1 MDGFTAAE
9 FGFLFATISPKVDV
23 VLRSTKKVSHN
34 DLLFNQA
41 EHETLV

>member
-9 FGFLFATISPKVDV
+9 FGFLFATISSKVDIV
-23 VLRSTKKVSHN
+23 PRPTKKVLYN
-34 DLLFNQA
+34 DILFNQA